1 MSLLNVKKVLSKL
14 HRRRRAVESYEWWN
28 HLNYAQKFSVSSLYK
43 FGYEI
48 NFVRTI
54 DHKSI
59 VVMSLNGNIATVDKD
74 GLIDTQPDIQVRN
87 CRMNRR

>member
-1 MSLLNVKKVLSKL
+1 MSLLNVKSVLSKR
-14 HRRRRAVESYEWWN
+14 HRRRRSVESYEWWN

-48 NFVRTI
+48 SFVRMS

-59 VVMSLNGNIATVDKD
+59 VIMSLNVNIATVDKD
-74 GLIDTQPDIQVRN
+74 GLIDSHPSIQFRRN
-87 CRMNRR
+87 